1 MAISKDEQNALLAA
15 VVGLVMFLGT
25 WAYCAIHYSLL
36 GFFLGW
42 IPAAVLALPIG
53 AAIFVIGFITG
64 E

>member
-1 MAISKDEQNALLAA
+1 MAISKDKQNALLAA
-15 VVGLVMFLGT
+15 AVGVVMFLGI
-25 WAYCAIHYSLL
+25 WAYCAIHYGLL

-53 AAIFVIGFITG
+53 GAIFVIGFITG